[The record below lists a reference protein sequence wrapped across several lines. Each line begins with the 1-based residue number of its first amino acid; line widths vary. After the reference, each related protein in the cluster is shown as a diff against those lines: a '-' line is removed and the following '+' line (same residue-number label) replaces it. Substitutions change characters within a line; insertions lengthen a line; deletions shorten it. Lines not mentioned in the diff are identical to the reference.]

1 MKLIPGFV
9 ALAYGQSGDSE
20 AADASA
26 AAPSLGIGRM
36 RSLPAAATAPPTTEV
51 GESEDDLARKRNKG
65 NRRPNRQQ
73 YGQQYGQQYQQQQQ
87 QQYGQQYG
95 QQKFNQQYGNNQYA
109 GANAYRPNRNQY
121 NQYNRPNNNRPIR
134 PGGNQFGAYADS
146 YFDYDTD
153 SASSK
158 SETFG
163 NGIGDVMVGNLFN
176 GDSDRSE
183 LNVGIGADAGE
194 DAVTNELWDNDHIN
208 KYWEFMHRQWGHQQ
222 ENRLGVNFV
231 RDPTDFTQSAKAS
244 RWFHVTPERVIN
256 NLNKGYLKYQY
267 PGGYTHGSTEHAR
280 FPVDRYAY
288 LQAGRHGH
296 NWGEVPGNSWT
307 RNIVDNERTNGN
319 WKFGWYV
326 QPWLWDAG
334 NIDNIHDVDP
344 LDMDA
349 ANPMGSE
356 IQHTFGFI
364 DWQDANANAFAEDG
378 EATMLTNADEYAQVS
393 PARAPWYGKYFDASW
408 EQGDSPAHF
417 FQDGVNAQYTESP
430 FDPTFSGSPAQN
442 GGIDQA
448 SVAHFDRSN
457 TASDRALA
465 GWERYYS
472 GYRWFDGIQNFV
484 AHPSG
489 VSMNTQ
495 TKNMH
500 NVNEVDDPAKLKC
513 HRCNEQAE
521 MRWDNDFHTFKLVT
535 RDHGSE
541 ELDNLDTQSGL
552 AVDLWKNCFETLN
565 QRSCEYSSGVCFVEE
580 RRVWGYVTQV
590 RAGCQQSQACYMQ
603 KYQNFVVEAGR
614 QCWPG
619 DALGEDHKL
628 AVRPDDMRADHWIYN
643 IIKGGLMLKNKDND
657 ATNQMVA
664 SHHYTE
670 FGNTRSED
678 QYVDKFFPLNRP
690 NLDNNGADPLASNGH
705 LINKTPLTDGN
716 YGVGRTG
723 FEDYQ
728 KFNLGVS
735 PPGMIDNSADPD
747 TGAALAETT
756 QFYKNY
762 ATNFQQFHQPIE
774 YKNGLVPT
782 SKCHQCC
789 NTDHNCNWNW
799 QPTTKLDWE
808 FAYVWRYSTRGTL
821 KDVDTPG
828 DGEAGNETLEDD
840 VANLGNDNFL
850 PQSSGEFRKLTAGNI
865 GSNVAIVGGT
875 YNPETGTYAG
885 K

>member
-20 AADASA
+20 AVDASA
-26 AAPSLGIGRM
+26 PAPALGIGRM
-36 RSLPAAATAPPTTEV
+36 RSLPAAATPPPTTET
-51 GESEDDLARKRNKG
+51 GESEDDLARKRNK
-65 NRRPNRQQ
+65 NRRPN
-73 YGQQYGQQYQQQQQ
+73 QYQRPVQFQQQ
-87 QQYGQQYG
+87 QQYGQNFGQNFGQGKNFNAAYG
-95 QQKFNQQYGNNQYA
+95 NNQQYG
-109 GANAYRPNRNQY
+109 ANAY
-121 NQYNRPNNNRPIR
+121 NQYNNKRPNRPNRP
-134 PGGNQFGAYADS
+134 NQFGAYADS

-153 SASSK
+153 SGS
-158 SETFG
+158 

-176 GDSDRSE
+176 GDEDRSE
-183 LNVGIGADAGE
+183 LNPGIGADTLD
-194 DAVTNELWDNDHIN
+194 DAETAELWDNDHIN

-222 ENRLGVNFV
+222 ENRLGINFV
-231 RDPTDFTQSAKAS
+231 RNPTDFSQSAKAS

-267 PGGYTHGSTEHAR
+267 PGGYAHATPTAHAR

-307 RNIVDNERTNGN
+307 RDITDDEREDGA

-334 NIDNIHDVDP
+334 NVDHIHDVDT
-344 LDMDA
+344 LNMDA
-349 ANPMGSE
+349 DPPMGST
-356 IQHTFGFI
+356 IQHSWGFI
-364 DWQDANANAFAEDG
+364 DWKDVNANAFHEDAEDTLLD
-378 EATMLTNADEYAQVS
+378 AANEYKHVS

-417 FQDGVNAQYTESP
+417 FQDGVNAQYSESP
-430 FDPTFSGSPAQN
+430 FDPTFSGTPAQN

-448 SVAHFDRSN
+448 SVQHFDRSD
-457 TASDRALA
+457 TANDRNQA

-484 AHPSG
+484 GHPNG
-489 VSMNTQ
+489 VTRNTQ

-500 NVNEVDDPAKLKC
+500 NVNEVNDPAKLKC

-521 MRWDNDFHTFKLVT
+521 MRWDNTFHTFKLVT
-535 RDHGSE
+535 RDQGAE
-541 ELDNLDTQSGL
+541 EIDNLDTQNGL

-619 DALGEDHKL
+619 DALGEEHKL

-657 ATNQMVA
+657 ATNQMLA

-670 FGNTRSED
+670 FGNTRAED

-690 NLDNNGADPLASNGH
+690 NLDNNGANALTANSD

-723 FEDYQ
+723 FEDYH
-728 KFNLGVS
+728 KFTGGVN
-735 PPGMIDNSADPD
+735 PTGMIDMTNDPD

-762 ATNFQQFHQPIE
+762 ATDFQKFHEPIE

-808 FAYVWRYSTRGTL
+808 FAYVWRYSTRTTL
-821 KDVDTPG
+821 KDTDTPD
-828 DGEAGNETLEDD
+828 DGPLGKETLEDNP
-840 VANLGNDNFL
+840 AKLAANDNNYL
-850 PQSSGEFRKLTAGNI
+850 PQSSSEYRALTAGDI
-865 GSNVAIVGGT
+865 GNNVAIVGGT
-875 YNPETGTYAG
+875 YNPETGTYTSG